1 MGRSWGLTRAR
12 SALRRQLLG
21 PGVVAGGRGT
31 VSKVSQVTVCIELEK
46 PAAAGLLGKG
56 TLETKFKYQPFC
68 ILAA

>member
-1 MGRSWGLTRAR
+1 MDHPLWALGLC
-12 SALRRQLLG
+12 
-21 PGVVAGGRGT
+21 GG

-56 TLETKFKYQPFC
+56 SLETKFKYQPFC

>member
-1 MGRSWGLTRAR
+1 M
-12 SALRRQLLG
+12 G
-21 PGVVAGGRGT
+21 PGVVAGGL
-31 VSKVSQVTVCIELEK
+31 SKVSQVTVCIELEK